1 MTAWKRQ
8 IKEKRVADSLTEQFH
23 EIRPEHLNGADVM
36 FGGILMGWIERWQ
49 VLRLCG
55 ILRDMCSQHRR

>member
-1 MTAWKRQ
+1 MEEQ

-36 FGGILMGWIERWQ
+36 FGGILMLSLIH
-49 VLRLCG
+49 
-55 ILRDMCSQHRR
+55 I